1 MRGLDLVVIVVYLV
15 AIAAIGL
22 RISGRQRSAR
32 EYFVGEGRMP
42 WWTVS
47 FSVVAT
53 ETSVLTV
60 ISVPGGAYSG
70 QGFGNVELALGYV
83 VGRVIVATVLIP
95 LYKRGAFVS
104 AYQYLG
110 ARFGRRLQGLASVT
124 FVFTRLLAEGV
135 RLFASAI
142 PIKLL
147 LDELGVGTGY
157 QVIIVVLT
165 GITVLYTYLGG
176 IKAVIWTDAIQMAL
190 YLGGA
195 ALAVLVLLGHVGG
208 HGVAAAFHAG
218 QFKVFDTDFALR
230 HVLTSPFA
238 LPSAIVGG
246 AIFAMA
252 SHGSDQLIV
261 QRILSTRTLR
271 DAQKAMIASG
281 VFVTLQ
287 FAAFSLVGALL
298 WSYHHGRDLRA
309 LGLRSADD
317 IYPEFILHGLPVVV
331 SGLLVAGILGA
342 AMGSLSSALNSMS
355 NSSVAD
361 FIHGFFRR
369 PPSQPAMLRLAR
381 VMTLVW
387 AVLMAVFACAF
398 STSTGNVYL
407 TGLSIAGYTYGAL
420 LGAFLLGR
428 LVRRAD
434 ETDSVI
440 AFVVTLAVMTYV
452 VRCVRID
459 VTTAGSTVPSA
470 VAAQWLVPL
479 GVLLTLAVG
488 GAASLRH
495 ARPAEVPAG
504 AAARDAGPGG
514 DQGADVPPARDAGP
528 AGASTASGEPDGS
541 GRPDAPGGA
550 GGPGGARDAGEGADP
565 TRTG

>member
-1 MRGLDLVVIVVYLV
+1 MRQLDLVVIVAYLV
-15 AIAAIGL
+15 AIAVIGL
-22 RISGRQRSAR
+22 RLAGRQSTSKD
-32 EYFVGEGRMP
+32 YFVGEGSMP

-83 VGRVIVATVLIP
+83 IGRVVVATVLIP
-95 LYKRGAFVS
+95 LYKRGGFVS

-110 ARFGRRLQGLASVT
+110 SRFGRKLQGLASVT

-147 LDELGVGTGY
+147 LDEFGVHASY
-157 QVIIVVLT
+157 RAIIIVLT
-165 GITVLYTYLGG
+165 LITVVYTYLGG
-176 IKAVIWTDAIQMAL
+176 IKAVIWTDAIQMGL

-195 ALAVLVLLGHVGG
+195 ILAIAVLSGHVGG
-208 HGVAAAFHAG
+208 SGFSQALHSGH
-218 QFKVFDTDFALR
+218 FKLFDTDFSLA

-238 LPSAIVGG
+238 LPTAIVGG

-261 QRILSTRTLR
+261 QRVLATRSLR
-271 DAQKAMIASG
+271 DGQKAIIASG
-281 VFVTLQ
+281 VFVILQ

-298 WSYHHGRDLRA
+298 WSYNQGKDFKA
-309 LGLRSADD
+309 LGLSSSDNL
-317 IYPEFILHGLPVVV
+317 YPDFILHGLPVVI

-355 NSSVAD
+355 NSAVSD
-361 FIHGFFRR
+361 IIHSFFRST
-369 PPSQPAMLRLAR
+369 PSEESLLKLAR

-407 TGLSIAGYTYGAL
+407 TGLTIAGYTYGAL

-428 LVRRAD
+428 IVRRAG
-434 ETDSVI
+434 EIDSVV
-440 AFVVTLAVMTYV
+440 AFLVTVGVMTYI
-452 VRCVRID
+452 VRSVKID
-459 VTTAGSTVPSA
+459 VTVAGATVPTA
-470 VAAQWLVPL
+470 IAAQWLVPI
-479 GVLLTLAVG
+479 GVVITLAVG
-488 GAASLRH
+488 GLMSLFHR
-495 ARPAEVPAG
+495 APETAVIPV
-504 AAARDAGPGG
+504 
-514 DQGADVPPARDAGP
+514 ADD
-528 AGASTASGEPDGS
+528 EKGS
-541 GRPDAPGGA
+541 GSEPVATAA
-550 GGPGGARDAGEGADP
+550 GLD
-565 TRTG
+565 

>member
-1 MRGLDLVVIVVYLV
+1 VSVRQLDLVVVVVYLV
-15 AIAAIGL
+15 AIAVIGL
-22 RISGRQRSAR
+22 RLAGRQSTAKD
-32 EYFVGEGRMP
+32 YFVGEGRMP

-83 VGRVIVATVLIP
+83 IGRVVVATVLIP
-95 LYKRGAFVS
+95 LYKRGGFVS

-110 ARFGRRLQGLASVT
+110 SRFGLKLQGLASVT

-147 LDELGVGTGY
+147 LDEFGVHAGY
-157 QVIIVVLT
+157 RLIIIVLT
-165 GITVLYTYLGG
+165 VITVVYTYLGG
-176 IKAVIWTDAIQMAL
+176 IKAVIWTDAIQMGL

-195 ALAVLVLLGHVGG
+195 ILAIAVLSGHVGG
-208 HGVAAAFHAG
+208 SGFSSALHSGH
-218 QFKVFDTDFALR
+218 FKLFDTDFDLA
-230 HVLTSPFA
+230 HILTSPFA
-238 LPSAIVGG
+238 LPTAIVGG

-261 QRILSTRTLR
+261 QRVLATRSLR
-271 DAQKAMIASG
+271 DGQKAMIASG

-298 WSYHHGRDLRA
+298 WSYNQGKDFKQ
-309 LGLRSADD
+309 LGLSSSDNL
-317 IYPEFILHGLPVVV
+317 YPQFILHGLPVVI

-355 NSSVAD
+355 NSTVAD
-361 FIHGFFRR
+361 IIHSFFRST
-369 PPSQPAMLRLAR
+369 PSEESLLRLAR

-407 TGLSIAGYTYGAL
+407 TGLTIAGYTYGAL

-428 LVRRAD
+428 LVRRAN
-434 ETDSVI
+434 EIDSVV
-440 AFVVTLAVMTYV
+440 AFLVTVGVMTYI
-452 VRCVRID
+452 VRSVKID
-459 VTTAGSTVPSA
+459 VTVAGATVPTA
-470 VAAQWLVPL
+470 IAAQWLVPI
-479 GVLLTLAVG
+479 GVVITLVVG
-488 GAASLRH
+488 GLMSLFHRAPEIAAI
-495 ARPAEVPAG
+495 PV
-504 AAARDAGPGG
+504 
-514 DQGADVPPARDAGP
+514 
-528 AGASTASGEPDGS
+528 
-541 GRPDAPGGA
+541 A
-550 GGPGGARDAGEGADP
+550 GGETDPGPDHVAAVAGRD
-565 TRTG
+565 

>member
-1 MRGLDLVVIVVYLV
+1 MRQLDLVVIVLYLV
-15 AIAAIGL
+15 VIAFVGL
-22 RISGRQRSAR
+22 RLSGKQKSAKD
-32 EYFVGEGRMP
+32 YFVGEGRLP

-83 VGRVIVATVLIP
+83 IGRVVVAAVLIP
-95 LYKRGAFVS
+95 LYKRGGFVS

-110 ARFGRRLQGLASVT
+110 ERFGLKLQGLASVT

-147 LDELGVGTGY
+147 LDEFGLNVGY
-157 QVIIVVLT
+157 QAIIVVLT
-165 GITVLYTYLGG
+165 LITVVYTYLGG
-176 IKAVIWTDAIQMAL
+176 IKAVIWTDAIQMGL

-195 ALAVLVLLGHVGG
+195 ILAIAVLSHAVGFDGYSQALDAGKFQLFDTNFALA
-208 HGVAAAFHAG
+208 
-218 QFKVFDTDFALR
+218 

-238 LPSAIVGG
+238 LPTAIIGG

-271 DAQKAMIASG
+271 EGQKAMISSG
-281 VFVTLQ
+281 IFVVIQ

-298 WSYHHGRDLRA
+298 WSYNKGQTFKE
-309 LGLRSADD
+309 LGLASSDNL
-317 IYPEFILHGLPVVV
+317 YPSFILHALPVGI

-355 NSSVAD
+355 NSTVAD
-361 FIHGFFRR
+361 FIHSFFRKV
-369 PPSQPAMLRLAR
+369 PSDDTMLRLAR

-387 AVLMAVFACAF
+387 AVLMAIFACAF
-398 STSTGNVYL
+398 SSSTGNVYL
-407 TGLSIAGYTYGAL
+407 TGLTIAGYTYGAL

-428 LVRRAD
+428 LVKRANQVD
-434 ETDSVI
+434 AVI
-440 AFVVTLAVMTYV
+440 AFLVTVAVMTYI
-452 VRCVRID
+452 VRYVKID
-459 VTTAGSTVPSA
+459 VTTAGTTTA
-470 VAAQWLVPL
+470 TAIAAQWLVPI
-479 GVLLTLAVG
+479 GVLITLVVGAVSSRFHPAPETPYDHG
-488 GAASLRH
+488 RRDEVDDDAA
-495 ARPAEVPAG
+495 ATPAG
-504 AAARDAGPGG
+504 RA
-514 DQGADVPPARDAGP
+514 
-528 AGASTASGEPDGS
+528 
-541 GRPDAPGGA
+541 
-550 GGPGGARDAGEGADP
+550 
-565 TRTG
+565 

>member
-1 MRGLDLVVIVVYLV
+1 MRQLDLVVIVVYLV
-15 AIAAIGL
+15 AVAVIGL
-22 RISGRQRSAR
+22 RLAGRQTTSKD
-32 EYFVGEGRMP
+32 YFVGESSMP

-95 LYKRGAFVS
+95 LYKRGGFVS

-110 ARFGRRLQGLASVT
+110 TRFGPRLQGLASVT

-147 LDELGVGTGY
+147 LDEFGVHASY
-157 QVIIVVLT
+157 RLIIIVLT
-165 GITVLYTYLGG
+165 VITVVYTYLGG
-176 IKAVIWTDAIQMAL
+176 IKAVIWTDAIQMGL

-195 ALAVLVLLGHVGG
+195 VLAIAVLSAHVGG
-208 HGVAAAFHAG
+208 AGLTRALDAG
-218 QFKVFDTDFALR
+218 QFRLFDTDFTLA
-230 HVLTSPFA
+230 HILTSPFA
-238 LPSAIVGG
+238 LPTAIVGG

-261 QRILSTRTLR
+261 QRILATRSLR
-271 DAQKAMIASG
+271 DGQKAMIASG
-281 VFVTLQ
+281 VFVTFQ

-298 WSYHHGRDLRA
+298 WSYNEGKSFQE
-309 LGLRSADD
+309 LGLSSSDNL
-317 IYPEFILHGLPVVV
+317 YPDFILHGLPVVV

-355 NSSVAD
+355 NSTVAD
-361 FIHGFFRR
+361 IIHSFFRR
-369 PPSQPAMLRLAR
+369 TPSEASLLRLAR

-387 AVLMAVFACAF
+387 AALMAVFACAF

-407 TGLSIAGYTYGAL
+407 TGLTIAGYTYGAL

-428 LVRRAD
+428 TVRRAG
-434 ETDSVI
+434 ETDSVV
-440 AFVVTLAVMTYV
+440 AFLVTVAVMTYI
-452 VRCVRID
+452 VREVKID
-459 VTTAGSTVPSA
+459 VTTAGGTVPTA
-470 VAAQWLVPL
+470 IAAQWLVPI
-479 GVLLTLAVG
+479 GVVATLVVG
-488 GAASLRH
+488 GLMSLLHR
-495 ARPAEVPAG
+495 APETAEVRA
-504 AAARDAGPGG
+504 DG
-514 DQGADVPPARDAGP
+514 DQ
-528 AGASTASGEPDGS
+528 PDPGQ
-541 GRPDAPGGA
+541 GRVTTTTP
-550 GGPGGARDAGEGADP
+550 R
-565 TRTG
+565 